1 MTLEKTKPL
10 RTALFVPGNQP
21 DRIDKAVG
29 LDADA
34 VIIDLEDAVPLNQKV
49 ETRHIVKEKSFQY
62 LDHRVFVRVNSLDSG
77 LIEDDLSQI
86 VHQGLS
92 GIVFPKI
99 DSREALIEINSLLL
113 QIEKKSGI
121 YPHFIEILALIE
133 SARGVQNIFEIVST
147 KLNPPRLLT
156 VAFGSA
162 DYALD
167 LGIKRTKDGTE
178 LDYARASIPI
188 ACRAARITAPID
200 TPYMMD
206 LKDLDALK
214 REALKAKTWGYQG
227 KLVIHPNQI
236 QPCNDIFSP
245 SKEEI
250 NRARKVIEAFE
261 KAEAD
266 GLAAI
271 QLDGEFVDYAIVER
285 SKKIM
290 KLAEL
295 VE

>member
-1 MTLEKTKPL
+1 
-10 RTALFVPGNQP
+10 
-21 DRIDKAVG
+21 
-29 LDADA
+29 
-34 VIIDLEDAVPLNQKV
+34 
-49 ETRHIVKEKSFQY
+49 
-62 LDHRVFVRVNSLDSG
+62 
-77 LIEDDLSQI
+77 
-86 VHQGLS
+86 
-92 GIVFPKI
+92 
-99 DSREALIEINSLLL
+99 
-113 QIEKKSGI
+113 
-121 YPHFIEILALIE
+121 
-133 SARGVQNIFEIVST
+133 
-147 KLNPPRLLT
+147 
-156 VAFGSA
+156 
-162 DYALD
+162 
-167 LGIKRTKDGTE
+167 
-178 LDYARASIPI
+178 
-188 ACRAARITAPID
+188 
-200 TPYMMD
+200 MMD

-214 REALKAKTWGYQG
+214 REALKAKAWGYQG

-285 SKKIM
+285 SKKIV